1 MWGLLLSGAPP
12 RGADRT
18 MPQVYVSI
26 GSNIDREQH
35 IRAALAALRNQFSA
49 LSVSTVYQTRAVGF
63 ESDDFYNLVAGFATE
78 HDVHSVVRALRAVE
92 AAQGR
97 RRDADKFAA
106 RTLDIDLLLYD
117 DLIIN
122 EPGLKLPRAEMTRF
136 AFVLG
141 PLAEIAGARVHP
153 TLGKSF
159 ATLWAA
165 FAGDK
170 TDLRPVQLADS

>member
-1 MWGLLLSGAPP
+1 
-12 RGADRT
+12 

-26 GSNIDREQH
+26 GSNIARDQH
-35 IRAALAALRNQFSA
+35 IRAALAALRKQFSV
-49 LSVSTVYQTRAVGF
+49 LSVSTIYQTRAVGF
-63 ESDDFYNLVAGFATE
+63 EGDDFYNLVAGFATD
-78 HDVHSVVRALRAVE
+78 HDVHSVVRALHAIEAV
-92 AAQGR
+92 QGR

-117 DLIIN
+117 DLVIN
-122 EPGLKLPRAEMTRF
+122 EAGLKLPRAEITRY

-141 PLAEIAGARVHP
+141 PLAEIAGARIHP

-159 ATLWAA
+159 AALWAA

-170 TDLRPVQLADS
+170 TDLRPVLLEDV